1 MKTLDVQ
8 DRLEYARAAVAVL
21 RALPIA
27 NTTMTYRGLS
37 EAIGLMAP
45 GDEWQPWH
53 RQQIGDVLNL
63 VAATERQGG
72 GESQIQF
79 DRIVRAV
86 AGEPGSGFFRNS
98 RIVTS

>member
-27 NTTMTYRGLS
+27 EAKMTYRGLS
-37 EAIGLMAP
+37 EAIGLLSP
-45 GDEWQPWH
+45 EDEWQPWH
-53 RQQIGDVLNL
+53 RQQIGDILSL

-72 GESQIQF
+72 GESQLRF
-79 DRIVRAV
+79 DLIVRASD
-86 AGEPGSGFFRNS
+86 GEPGSGFSKNS
-98 RIVTS
+98 RIVTG